1 MKKEK
6 YHSIKQKKKIQT
18 PPNILTA
25 FLLHPELI
33 SSLLVAFQMLGNH
46 HVSTTPKTPKKGNK
60 VS

>member
-6 YHSIKQKKKIQT
+6 YHSIKQTKIQT

-25 FLLHPELI
+25 FLFHPELI